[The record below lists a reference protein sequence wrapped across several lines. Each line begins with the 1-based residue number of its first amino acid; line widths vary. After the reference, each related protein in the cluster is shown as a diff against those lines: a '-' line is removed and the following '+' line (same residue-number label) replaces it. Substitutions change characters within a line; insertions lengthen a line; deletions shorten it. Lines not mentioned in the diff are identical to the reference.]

1 MDLTKDPI
9 EFKPFGNTI
18 FNGHAPQVSI
28 SLDFKDEGITKT
40 SSLDEIRSSFNYIVL
55 DRLPVPGL
63 HGVPSQWQIYPET
76 RISSFSEGVTF
87 EQYDSNT
94 QILQLTVQTRFF
106 AIYGEVPQE
115 LKGTYLQVRRDIQG
129 VIKLRAKLVFN

>member
-1 MDLTKDPI
+1 LDLTKDPI

-40 SSLDEIRSSFNYIVL
+40 SSLDQIRSSFNYIAL

-63 HGVPSQWQIYPET
+63 HGVPPQWQIYPQT
-76 RISSFSEGVTF
+76 PISSFSEGVTF